1 MTWRVWSECSHCE
14 CTPLISSWRTSTLWD
29 MLKLL
34 CIISL
39 WCAVLFQELF
49 PLNRLFFFFSAVPTS
64 ALSSTSTLRLLHS
77 LTVFW
82 QKRILLN
89 ALQGVG
95 VGGGSNSCTYTDHS
109 EDVFPARGMLTTQ
122 QVLRL
127 YCTLVYGG
135 HRHWRTL
142 GICLKTF
149 WAKVDRNVTFPRLKL
164 DKCPLRCC
172 YLKLFCNWGKRLFF

>member
-1 MTWRVWSECSHCE
+1 MHSTYFLLKDIDTLRHAQVVMYHQSVMCSAL
-14 CTPLISSWRTSTLWD
+14 PGVISSQQ
-29 MLKLL
+29 
-34 CIISL
+34 
-39 WCAVLFQELF
+39 AV
-49 PLNRLFFFFSAVPTS
+49 FFFSAVPTS

-149 WAKVDRNVTFPRLKL
+149 WVKVDRNVTFPRLKL
-164 DKCPLRCC
+164 DKGPLRCC
-172 YLKLFCNWGKRLFF
+172 YLKPFWNWGKRLFF